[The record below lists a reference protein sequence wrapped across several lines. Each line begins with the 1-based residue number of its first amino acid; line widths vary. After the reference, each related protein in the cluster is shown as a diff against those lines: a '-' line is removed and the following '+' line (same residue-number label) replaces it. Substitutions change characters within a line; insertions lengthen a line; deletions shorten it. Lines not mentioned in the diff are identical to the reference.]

1 MRPFGL
7 RGKEGRG
14 GGKAETIKS
23 RTYCQVRMQRL
34 QVLFM
39 CGPPPPMIPPC
50 LRHRAIPGALSV
62 TLFPFMMLQA
72 VTFKIMLKSVGV
84 VKRVMA
90 LQAVHVAGQDR
101 DFSVVVYAVSEPI
114 MDALVPFRGES

>member
-1 MRPFGL
+1 
-7 RGKEGRG
+7 
-14 GGKAETIKS
+14 
-23 RTYCQVRMQRL
+23 
-34 QVLFM
+34 
-39 CGPPPPMIPPC
+39 
-50 LRHRAIPGALSV
+50 
-62 TLFPFMMLQA
+62 MMLQA